1 MNSHRYATLIL
12 AVWITVQ
19 ASAYCYTGNQT
30 TSGTWPKQGRTIAA
44 SRHLPIGARV
54 YIPSR
59 GWYRV
64 EDRCN
69 RRFDKRKIPTIDIF
83 MNNRKSAI
91 NWGRRTIKV
100 RVEYA
105 KKAR

>member
-1 MNSHRYATLIL
+1 MSRWVNLVL
-12 AVWITVQ
+12 AVWVTVQ

-30 TSGTWPKQGRTIAA
+30 ASGTWPKQGRTIAA

-64 EDRCN
+64 EDRMN
-69 RRFDKRKIPTIDIF
+69 RRYDKRKIPTIDIY
-83 MNNRKSAI
+83 MDSYDQAI
-91 NWGRRTIKV
+91 DWGRQDIRVKVIKPKEV
-100 RVEYA
+100 
-105 KKAR
+105 KK